1 MFIKE
6 KKKSLKK
13 LLVISYKRQF
23 VTKIETFQPK
33 PHEKDILKGN
43 SCVITIQTY
52 TELNLYIMLFI
63 FLKYIKP

>member
-6 KKKSLKK
+6 KEKSFKK

-33 PHEKDILKGN
+33 PHKKDILKGN
-43 SCVITIQTY
+43 SCVITVQTY
-52 TELNLYIMLFI
+52 TELKLYIMLFI